1 MRTVIVVVAGATIV
15 VVAQHTWRYVLVWA
29 LSRGDT

>member
-1 MRTVIVVVAGATIV
+1 MKLTAGIILGAALILT
-15 VVAQHTWRYVLVWA
+15 AQRSWRHVLVWA